1 MNDREGEIQLRA
13 TGTDT
18 LRDWE
23 YVCGLWYSGNETETQ
38 IRIIKE
44 DNWDNPE
51 QSISGGS
58 AFVDDVCM
66 VRVDA
71 GEELIQDPDFSKQ
84 GWKLSG
90 AAAFTEEIYYQD
102 APALTSGQL
111 TENGVS
117 AATANEGEYIEV
129 EPQTDYYLS
138 GWFFRTGG
146 TDNDAQGGKT
156 VQGALQV
163 VDEQENVI
171 TSFTGT
177 RYNQKN
183 WIYSPGITAENGHWE
198 YVSGV

>member
-51 QSISGGS
+51 QSISGES

-163 VDEQENVI
+163 VD
-171 TSFTGT
+171 S
-177 RYNQKN
+177 KKM
-183 WIYSPGITAENGHWE
+183 
-198 YVSGV
+198 